1 MYRVNNSLTDFHHRF
16 HRARPL
22 RVRNSNV
29 CMLLTDKEY
38 KISEYSLVYL
48 RKPTEITLD
57 NPYDEYEDFDD
68 IIMPEIIKIAAQM
81 YLENK
86 KDERYKTI
94 TREVDTQE

>member
-1 MYRVNNSLTDFHHRF
+1 MYRVNNSLTDFHYRF

-22 RVRNSNV
+22 RVRNSNG
-29 CMLLTDKEY
+29 CMLLTDKQY
-38 KISEYSLVYL
+38 KINKYSLGYL

-57 NPYDEYEDFDD
+57 NPYDEYEDFED

-94 TREVDTQE
+94 TQEVNTQE

>member
-1 MYRVNNSLTDFHHRF
+1 
-16 HRARPL
+16 
-22 RVRNSNV
+22 
-29 CMLLTDKEY
+29 MLLTDKQY
-38 KISEYSLVYL
+38 KIGKYSLGYL

-57 NPYDEYEDFDD
+57 NPYDEYEDFED

-94 TREVDTQE
+94 TQEVNTQE